1 MKKILFV
8 VLAFVLLLSAC
19 GPEKGIEVHSA
30 WMRPAAMSAN
40 GGVYFELHN
49 HSSTADELT
58 GASSDAAVVAE
69 IHESKM
75 DGDVMTMHMLES
87 LPLEANADIAFEPG
101 GLHVMLIN
109 LRQDFKVNDEFT
121 LTLHFKNSEDISV
134 HVIVRDVAPEEG
146 EEHTDM

>member
-1 MKKILFV
+1 MKRFIPIILIV
-8 VLAFVLLLSAC
+8 LLSAC
-19 GPEKGIEVHSA
+19 GSEEGIEIHSA
-30 WMRPAAMSAN
+30 WMRPAAKDAN

-49 HSSTADELT
+49 HSSSPDELT
-58 GASSDAAVVAE
+58 GVSSEAAVVAE

-75 DGDVMTMHMLES
+75 EGDVMSMHQLTS
-87 LPLEANADIAFEPG
+87 LPLEANADIAFAPG

-121 LTLHFKNSEDISV
+121 ITLHFKNSEDLTV
-134 HVIVRDVAPEEG
+134 HVIVRDFAPEE